1 MIFFQPFTLINILLY
16 EQRFGSALSLTFNII
31 CMVLPRASSGI
42 RMRVLS
48 VLGLS
53 NSKFPL

>member
-31 CMVLPRASSGI
+31 WLVLPRASSGI
-42 RMRVLS
+42 RMRILS

-53 NSKFPL
+53 TNKFPL

>member
-31 CMVLPRASSGI
+31 WMVLPPIQAI
-42 RMRVLS
+42 AA
-48 VLGLS
+48 
-53 NSKFPL
+53 